1 MEIGFIDYS
10 HEERNKIL
18 STLKMLGEQNVLDE
32 LGIGGVRDAYSN
44 ILFPGISTL
53 QTRAKYF
60 VLIPYLFQ
68 SAKIQTEKGK
78 IHSGRELL
86 QWINEREDRL
96 AASLTEKAKN
106 LPEEVTGIIGSRAYQ
121 NRRSVKVK
129 PSAIYWTG
137 LRTFGIFR
145 RENTYLPAACN
156 LVFQEARQ
164 KTGAEIKIDGESFD
178 DPTAM
183 DLGSS
188 LFLPITP
195 DYDYEKDATM
205 DLTKKEANFLSEC
218 IQLSPYS
225 SGSLLA
231 FCVKHRMA
239 ISDFKSVPVDLLPE
253 GLRRDYQLARE
264 FSRLIFGAHIRY
276 NVISSEYT
284 DQKVKDQFQEWRDIF
299 LSEPIDLDP
308 VLDRVSCPPALKGF
322 CKAFQD
328 TVRTNDTSSMDEL
341 IVRRELHTKK
351 ERAKLRKPQEYHY
364 DPAHPI
370 HLYELDYRFD
380 RASVIIR
387 DILKGLGGAQSV

>member
-164 KTGAEIKIDGESFD
+164 KTGADDDEVFFEKADNHLFMFAPLCPVNGSENLYREI
-178 DPTAM
+178 
-183 DLGSS
+183 L
-188 LFLPITP
+188 
-195 DYDYEKDATM
+195 
-205 DLTKKEANFLSEC
+205 EANFLSEC

-276 NVISSEYT
+276 NVIYSEYT